1 MLKLTAYLCILGYLL
16 TSAFAQQQLFYPLPQ
31 TAPKPASSNPWGLK
45 PLSKPSATKPAAQP
59 AQQYRPPY
67 YPPPPP
73 TYLPS
78 QLNPNAGTNQ
88 NFGQN
93 YNPQNYNPQNYNPQ
107 NYAKPSPS
115 PPASTSDT
123 WGSWKNNGGA
133 FRFSPGVDFSTT
145 YGDVVVAINSMGTAK
160 VKTIGPTGTS
170 SWVTL
175 AQALSTDAVESRP
188 AVIVNS
194 GKFQVFVITASGTLK
209 WLSTLGTL
217 PLSQMTTGVWAA
229 GGGSYVN
236 DPAGVLLGN
245 NYYVLVIDRATRNIV
260 YGVIDSSNN
269 VITPSP
275 NNLDATKTFTFSPA
289 AATYM
294 NNGVNRL
301 VVAGV
306 TYDGTLNIYDSTV
319 GTAPAL
325 VASTFS
331 PTDVSCIDSPQAV
344 GLGDHVEV
352 YCRGKDMQFYCVTI
366 MQGGV
371 GDTRILPEADLPD
384 VFKPVF
390 NSMTNTVTVY
400 SKSPAGRV
408 VSKPFQNYSPVSY
421 WK

>member
-16 TSAFAQQQLFYPLPQ
+16 TPAFAQQQLFYPLPQ
-31 TAPKPASSNPWGLK
+31 TASKPASSNPWGLK
-45 PLSKPSATKPAAQP
+45 PLSKLPATKPATQP

-93 YNPQNYNPQNYNPQ
+93 YNPQNYNPQNS
-107 NYAKPSPS
+107 AK
-115 PPASTSDT
+115 PASTSDT

-133 FRFSPGVDFSTT
+133 FRYSPGVDFSST
-145 YGDVVVAINSMGTAK
+145 YGDVVVALNSMGTTK
-160 VKTIGPTGTS
+160 IKTVGPTGTS

-175 AQALSTDAVESRP
+175 AQPLSGNVIEGRP
-188 AVIVNS
+188 SISVS
-194 GKFQVFVITASGTLK
+194 PGGFLVFARSATAAMYM
-209 WLSTLGTL
+209 LSSAGTL
-217 PLSQMTTGVWAA
+217 PLSQLTVKTWTAM
-229 GGGSYVN
+229 GGGTYK
-236 DPAGVLLGN
+236 DPASVFLGSS
-245 NYYVLVIDRATRNIV
+245 YYVFIIGGDGKVYIYIVSTASTPVVTAAAAFLEAT
-260 YGVIDSSNN
+260 
-269 VITPSP
+269 PK
-275 NNLDATKTFTFSPA
+275 LFTFSPA

-294 NNGVNRL
+294 SNGVGRV
-301 VVAGV
+301 VVAAV
-306 TYDGTLNIYDSTV
+306 TYDGTLNIYDSIV
-319 GTAPAL
+319 DTAASPAL
-325 VASTFS
+325 VASAFA

-408 VSKPFQNYSPVSY
+408 ISKPFQNYSPVSY